1 MPTVLVL
8 YDRELSSAMMQTLFK
23 IAKNLPKNFKVHVL
37 SLTKEKPDLGFD
49 FEFTYLYDHPIFKG
63 KLDERQILEAQKW
76 LGFPFSII
84 LNGYPFYKDD
94 IMKGRY
100 IDFVAKLVYFWRNF
114 ISKNKI
120 THYIAILESLY
131 PHTVG
136 FEVCKKSN
144 VKRIYLSVSR
154 LGGAMML
161 LDKNFMPI
169 YYKELTQTELNSA
182 YKKAVEKLSSKKPVK
197 MDLARLRGEFHLPD
211 FKQHLL
217 KALDYFIK
225 PPVYRKLTYPNPL
238 VLIERRIIRDL
249 RRLIVPLFYKNADFN
264 KGFFI
269 YPLSFKDEAYNSYF
283 HGIFDQYDI
292 AKQVARALPEGC
304 LLYIKPHPHYCG
316 SDIPISKAIELSKIP
331 NARLI
336 SHKISLKELVN
347 KCYGIIC
354 VSATTGFEGIVND
367 KPVFV
372 FGRPFYAVDGTVIF
386 VDNLMELPYLLSKVI
401 NDPHYGT
408 SIKSRKNLIA
418 KYYAHQIPL
427 ESKPSSNLNMYVTDS
442 EAKEIASHIIQ
453 AFEYL
458 E

>member
-1 MPTVLVL
+1 MART
-8 YDRELSSAMMQTLFK
+8 EL
-23 IAKNLPKNFKVHVL
+23 
-37 SLTKEKPDLGFD
+37 
-49 FEFTYLYDHPIFKG
+49 
-63 KLDERQILEAQKW
+63 
-76 LGFPFSII
+76 
-84 LNGYPFYKDD
+84 
-94 IMKGRY
+94 
-100 IDFVAKLVYFWRNF
+100 
-114 ISKNKI
+114 
-120 THYIAILESLY
+120 
-131 PHTVG
+131 
-136 FEVCKKSN
+136 
-144 VKRIYLSVSR
+144 
-154 LGGAMML
+154 
-161 LDKNFMPI
+161 
-169 YYKELTQTELNSA
+169 TELNLGCGNKILKGWVNLDKFPLEGVDVV
-182 YKKAVEKLSSKKPVK
+182 YDIE
-197 MDLARLRGEFHLPD
+197 DLPLP
-211 FKQHLL
+211 
-217 KALDYFIK
+217 
-225 PPVYRKLTYPNPL
+225 
-238 VLIERRIIRDL
+238 
-249 RRLIVPLFYKNADFN
+249 
-264 KGFFI
+264 
-269 YPLSFKDEAYNSYF
+269 
-283 HGIFDQYDI
+283 FDSEHI

-336 SHKISLKELVN
+336 SHKISLKELLN